1 MGGQLLKKRCIRKN
15 YSLQSN
21 FSDECSVTSA
31 PYSDQTVKLSYFLPT
46 SLPIK
51 SELIQSQINQKI
63 LGYFFFQYTVG
74 SIANGLGF
82 NLTIFRPLVLS
93 NHLFNPVI

>member
-1 MGGQLLKKRCIRKN
+1 MSAALPLL
-15 YSLQSN
+15 L
-21 FSDECSVTSA
+21 T
-31 PYSDQTVKLSYFLPT
+31 QTKLSNLVIFYQQAYQF
-46 SLPIK
+46 K

-93 NHLFNPVI
+93 NHLFNPAI